1 MRKGTQEASFIDEQ
15 RILEALDAG
24 KKYSTSDVLDVISK
38 AKELKGLELEELS
51 ALLWVDDPEI
61 EEESTK
67 RHERLKRR
75 STARESYFSHPFT
88 LAIIA

>member
-51 ALLWVDDPEI
+51 ALLWVDDPGN
-61 EEESTK
+61 
-67 RHERLKRR
+67 RR
-75 STARESYFSHPFT
+75 RNLQSGTRD
-88 LAIIA
+88 